1 MDPTKETV
9 LDQTS
14 KLGKHLWIVK
24 PGENTNRGCGIQ
36 VSRELDHI
44 KSLVSNTNV
53 NGNPINLDNVP
64 GVKIVSY
71 SAYTTSEV
79 NHVSK

>member
-53 NGNPINLDNVP
+53 NGNRM
-64 GVKIVSY
+64 SY
-71 SAYTTSEV
+71 II
-79 NHVSK
+79 

>member
-53 NGNPINLDNVP
+53 NGNRR
-64 GVKIVSY
+64 SY
-71 SAYTTSEV
+71 II
-79 NHVSK
+79 

>member
-53 NGNPINLDNVP
+53 NGNRRYYI
-64 GVKIVSY
+64 I
-71 SAYTTSEV
+71 
-79 NHVSK
+79 